1 MEWEFAIMQET
12 NLNQFALRTMCCQ
25 RVMNLN
31 QYGQNLVLLDQDEVG
46 VFSTFCLRF
55 VSTKKLRLIN
65 MYIFLCCS

>member
-25 RVMNLN
+25 RVMKLN

-46 VFSTFCLRF
+46 VFSTF
-55 VSTKKLRLIN
+55 
-65 MYIFLCCS
+65 